1 MNHRSLFAALLAIP
15 VAAMAAQAA
24 TAFRDLPPGHWA
36 RKPAGIL
43 ADAKIMPGRTLVD
56 FGGEVSLT
64 RYELA
69 AILSQLYVEEGPPA
83 TFVVLKD
90 MPPGHDAT
98 LAVQRVMGFQ
108 LLAARKPGVFGGEE
122 AVTRKEIAEALD
134 TLLAR
139 NGVSPPTR
147 RRNPVTFSD
156 ITPAGSLAP
165 VLERV
170 VNRYGIIDGKNGS
183 PFYPLN
189 IVTRFQV
196 LNMLIKAMPYLNPAV
211 DREIREAMRPSPPP
225 PSSPLPS
232 GATPAPETPAPSEEP
247 TVVPFTPPPSIAPTP
262 VPVQGGALL
271 RNRGGGRAELLMV
284 YSEDLPAETGAI
296 AVGEQRQFS
305 GGGLPGGGVNA
316 EYWGANAGGRLD
328 VRSFYIGFD
337 VPHNGK
343 QEPIDVLDT
352 LAMAQGWYKAGS
364 GADWELAFGGAG
376 VYRKAYNL
384 TGKLIGQYYL
394 TADKDYFGAGPGVMY
409 AHRFSPE
416 LDMLGTVLAFPLVQS
431 YQLPRGAKS
440 LTRWGADLDARALY
454 KLGGGIS
461 LDAGIHA
468 FLSGA
473 FSGGSQTMLGVHAG
487 ATMEF

>member
-1 MNHRSLFAALLAIP
+1 MNHRSLLAALLAIP
-15 VAAMAAQAA
+15 IAALAAQAA

-43 ADAKIMPGRTLVD
+43 ADAKIMKGRTLVD
-56 FGGEVSLT
+56 FSGEVPLT

-69 AILSQLYVEEGPPA
+69 EILSQLYNEEGPPA

-90 MPPGHDAT
+90 MSPGHEAT
-98 LAVQRVMGFQ
+98 QAVQRVMGYQ
-108 LLAARKPGVFGGEE
+108 LLAARKPGVFAGEE

-134 TLLAR
+134 TLLER
-139 NGVSPPTR
+139 NGVSPPAR
-147 RRNPVTFSD
+147 KRNPVTFSD
-156 ITPAGSLAP
+156 ITPGGSLAP
-165 VLERV
+165 VLDRI
-170 VNRYGIIDGKNGS
+170 VNRYAIIEGKYGS
-183 PFYPLN
+183 PFYPN
-189 IVTRFQV
+189 NAVTRFQM
-196 LNMLIKAMPYLNPAV
+196 LNMLIKAMPYLNAAV
-211 DREIREAMRPSPPP
+211 DRELRDAMRPSAAPPA
-225 PSSPLPS
+225 SPLPS
-232 GATPAPETPAPSEEP
+232 GASPIPETPSPSEEP

-271 RNRGGGRAELLMV
+271 RNRGGGRAEVLMV
-284 YSEDLPAETGAI
+284 YSEDLPTETGAVAI
-296 AVGEQRQFS
+296 GEQRQFS

-316 EYWGANAGGRLD
+316 EYWGAHAGGRLD
-328 VRSFYIGFD
+328 VHSYYIGFD

-352 LAMAQGWYKAGS
+352 VAMAQGWYKAGS
-364 GADWELAFGGAG
+364 GANWELAFGGAG

-394 TADKDYFGAGPGVMY
+394 TTDKDYFGAGPGLMFG
-409 AHRFSPE
+409 HRFSPD
-416 LDMLGTVLAFPLVQS
+416 LDMIGTALVFPLVQS

-440 LTRWGADLDARALY
+440 LTRWGADLDVRAVY
-454 KLGGGIS
+454 KLGGGLS
-461 LDAGIHA
+461 LDGGIHA

-473 FSGGSQTMLGVHAG
+473 FSGGSQTMIGVHAG